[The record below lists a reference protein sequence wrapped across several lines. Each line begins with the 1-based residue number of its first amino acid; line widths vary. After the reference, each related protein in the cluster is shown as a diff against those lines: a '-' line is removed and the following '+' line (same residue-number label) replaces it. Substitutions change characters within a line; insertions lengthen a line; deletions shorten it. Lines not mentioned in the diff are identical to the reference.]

1 MFHSALI
8 LAQEA
13 IFVFF
18 EGKRKLALL
27 SKNLAFEN
35 ALHRNARYLSMP
47 LSDFFSRRNG
57 KKQLRTDETVFLSAY
72 IENG

>member
-1 MFHSALI
+1 M
-8 LAQEA
+8 A

-35 ALHRNARYLSMP
+35 ALYRNARYLSMP